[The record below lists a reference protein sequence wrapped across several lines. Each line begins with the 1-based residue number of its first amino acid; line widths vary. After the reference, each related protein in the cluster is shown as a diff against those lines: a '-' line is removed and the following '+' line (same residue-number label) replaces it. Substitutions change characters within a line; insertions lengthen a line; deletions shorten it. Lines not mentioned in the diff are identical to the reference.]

1 MKASGVGDASEP
13 SSWGEVEGSPQNN
26 GCKTVN
32 PLQHRFLAAP
42 RMVHDSVTQVANVDG
57 QLCVQRRRYC

>member
-42 RMVHDSVTQVANVDG
+42 RMVHG
-57 QLCVQRRRYC
+57 